1 MMSETLLLSFLI
13 VAMVVFAAVSY
24 LSWRIFN
31 SEKLKDN
38 ILKRMEDKL
47 DSMLSEDKIG
57 EDKGIKENEW

>member
-47 DSMLSEDKIG
+47 DSILSEDKIG

>member
-13 VAMVVFAAVSY
+13 VAIVVFAAVSY

-47 DSMLSEDKIG
+47 DSILSEDKIG